1 MTWLKS
7 LHVENFRSIA
17 GDVDVSLDAP
27 IVLIHGPNGA
37 GKTSLLSAIELAL
50 TGDVPSLSRAE
61 PGYHAYLP
69 HRGREFGRVRLDVAD
84 PDGMLRTGDVKVTA
98 GGVTGKPI
106 LGAADAAFFSERS
119 YLAQSTLGRLLEI
132 YQHAERK
139 AQSPLTR
146 FVKEL
151 LGLDRMEALINGLGT
166 AGHISRLKGPV
177 PAYGK
182 VREDIPLQEKA
193 LGDIDREAQDAAAN
207 LAALQAL
214 LRERMSQVGAQLMET
229 SLVENP
235 AGLRELGRSLALD
248 VEEAALTDLVRA
260 RREVE
265 VSEAAWKQA
274 SAAPGTAEREMLEA
288 EGQRARVAFD
298 AWARRDGDPLEGL
311 LGRAGTLFADFALA
325 GESGYGERAR
335 SFAVRAEAD
344 LRRVEGVLAAH
355 EAGLKRRD
363 ATTQELREVRTR
375 IDRLDLQVNEAAGTN
390 EAYAKALSELAV
402 HIHGDTCP
410 VCDRD
415 FGDTEGLSLAA
426 HLSAKIGRLV
436 EQAGRLQAL
445 ARDRGNSAT
454 TAAQLERQLATAR
467 TQLLPEPDLSR
478 TKARAADLVEV
489 SRQLRTA
496 MPMMQEGDRLRSEV
510 ARVSGALAAMRDAE
524 QAVLTLRDKLAR
536 LWLQLGG
543 APFEGAPTSEL
554 LSRLRTMIEER
565 EAALGERQRARR
577 LAADTVASLIVL
589 SREVADRKVRREE
602 IEKILLAMRH
612 RKDEADKLIDLAKDL
627 VRQTREARG
636 RVVRN
641 AFNDELNAIWRDL
654 FVRLAPEE
662 PFIPA
667 FAIPEGAGTE
677 IEAVLET
684 HHRQGGRGGNP
695 QAMLSAGN
703 LNTAALTLFLALHL
717 SVERRLPCLVI
728 DDPVQ
733 SMDEVHIAQFAAL
746 LRTFSKQMGRQ
757 VVIAVHERSLFDYL
771 ALELS
776 PAFEGDRLNIIELGR
791 NAVGR
796 TTCHWDAKTFVE
808 DKAIAA

>member
-84 PDGMLRTGDVKVTA
+84 PDGTLRTGDVKVTA

-214 LRERMSQVGAQLMET
+214 LRERMSQVGAQLIET
-229 SLVENP
+229 PLVENP

-298 AWARRDGDPLEGL
+298 AWARRDGDPVEGL
-311 LGRAGTLFADFALA
+311 LGRRRDPVRGLRPC
-325 GESGYGERAR
+325 GGER
-335 SFAVRAEAD
+335 
-344 LRRVEGVLAAH
+344 LRRARPIVRRTGRGRPETRRRR
-355 EAGLKRRD
+355 AG
-363 ATTQELREVRTR
+363 RTR
-375 IDRLDLQVNEAAGTN
+375 SGPETPGRHHAGASGGAHAHRSSRPPGQRGSRNE
-390 EAYAKALSELAV
+390 
-402 HIHGDTCP
+402 
-410 VCDRD
+410 R
-415 FGDTEGLSLAA
+415 GLCQGA
-426 HLSAKIGRLV
+426 
-436 EQAGRLQAL
+436 
-445 ARDRGNSAT
+445 
-454 TAAQLERQLATAR
+454 
-467 TQLLPEPDLSR
+467 
-478 TKARAADLVEV
+478 
-489 SRQLRTA
+489 LRTRR
-496 MPMMQEGDRLRSEV
+496 PHSRRH
-510 ARVSGALAAMRDAE
+510 
-524 QAVLTLRDKLAR
+524 
-536 LWLQLGG
+536 
-543 APFEGAPTSEL
+543 
-554 LSRLRTMIEER
+554 LSRLRP
-565 EAALGERQRARR
+565 GF
-577 LAADTVASLIVL
+577 
-589 SREVADRKVRREE
+589 
-602 IEKILLAMRH
+602 
-612 RKDEADKLIDLAKDL
+612 
-627 VRQTREARG
+627 RG
-636 RVVRN
+636 
-641 AFNDELNAIWRDL
+641 
-654 FVRLAPEE
+654 
-662 PFIPA
+662 
-667 FAIPEGAGTE
+667 
-677 IEAVLET
+677 
-684 HHRQGGRGGNP
+684 H
-695 QAMLSAGN
+695 
-703 LNTAALTLFLALHL
+703 
-717 SVERRLPCLVI
+717 
-728 DDPVQ
+728 
-733 SMDEVHIAQFAAL
+733 
-746 LRTFSKQMGRQ
+746 
-757 VVIAVHERSLFDYL
+757 
-771 ALELS
+771 
-776 PAFEGDRLNIIELGR
+776 
-791 NAVGR
+791 
-796 TTCHWDAKTFVE
+796 
-808 DKAIAA
+808 

>member
-1 MTWLKS
+1 MSWLKS

-17 GDVDVSLDAP
+17 GDVDISLDAP

-61 PGYHAYLP
+61 PGYLAYLP
-69 HRGREFGRVRLDVAD
+69 HRGREFGRVRLDVAY
-84 PDGMLRTGDVKVTA
+84 PDGTPRTGDIKVTA
-98 GGVTGKPI
+98 GGVMGRPI

-139 AQSPLTR
+139 SQSPLTR

-151 LGLDRMEALINGLGT
+151 LGLDRMEALVNGLGT

-193 LGDIDREAQDAAAN
+193 LRDIDREAHEAASS

-214 LRERMSQVGAQLMET
+214 LRERMSRIGAQLMET
-229 SLVENP
+229 PIGEDP
-235 AGLRELGRSLALD
+235 AGLRELGQSLALD
-248 VEEAALTDLVRA
+248 VDEAALTDLVRA

-265 VSEAAWKQA
+265 VSEAVWKQA
-274 SAAPGTAEREMLEA
+274 SAAPGTAERERLES
-288 EGQRARVAFD
+288 EGQRARGAFD
-298 AWARRDGDPLEGL
+298 AWTGRDGDNVEGL
-311 LGRAGTLFADFALA
+311 LGRAGALFADFALS
-325 GESGYGERAR
+325 GESGYAERAR

-363 ATTQELREVRTR
+363 AITQELREVRTR
-375 IDRLDLQVNEAAGTN
+375 IDRLDLQVNEATGTN

-415 FGDTEGLSLAA
+415 FGGAEGTSLAA

-445 ARDRGNSAT
+445 ARDRGNSAAS
-454 TAAQLERQLATAR
+454 AAQLERQLATAQ

-489 SRQLRTA
+489 SRQLGGA
-496 MPMMQEGDRLRSEV
+496 MPLMQEGDRLRGEV
-510 ARVSGALAAMRDAE
+510 ARVAASLAAMRDAE
-524 QAVLTLRDKLAR
+524 QAVLMLQDKLVR
-536 LWLQLGG
+536 LWLRLG
-543 APFEGAPTSEL
+543 ADPIEGAPTSEL
-554 LSRLRTMIEER
+554 LYQLKMMIEEQ
-565 EAALGERQRARR
+565 ETALGERQRTRR

-589 SREVADRKVRREE
+589 SREIADRKARREAVE
-602 IEKILLAMRH
+602 TTLLAMR
-612 RKDEADKLIDLAKDL
+612 RKKDEADKLIDLAKDL
-627 VRQTREARG
+627 SRQTREARG

-746 LRTFSKQMGRQ
+746 LRTFSKQMKRQ
-757 VVIAVHERSLFDYL
+757 VIIAVHERSLFDYL

-776 PAFEGDRLNIIELGR
+776 PAFEGDRLNVIELGR
-791 NAVGR
+791 NAVGQ

>member
-17 GDVDVSLDAP
+17 GDADVSLDAP

-61 PGYHAYLP
+61 PGYLAYLP
-69 HRGREFGRVRLDVAD
+69 HRGRELGRVRLDVVD
-84 PDGMLRTGDVKVTA
+84 PDGTPRTGDIRVTA
-98 GGVTGKPI
+98 GGVTGKQI
-106 LGAADAAFFSERS
+106 LDAADAAFFSERS

-139 AQSPLTR
+139 SQSPLTR

-151 LGLDRMEALINGLGT
+151 LGLDRMEALVNGLGT
-166 AGHISRLKGPV
+166 AGHISRLRGPV

-182 VREDIPLQEKA
+182 VREEIALQEKA
-193 LGDIDREAQDAAAN
+193 LGDIDREAHEAAAK
-207 LAALQAL
+207 LSALRDL
-214 LRERMSQVGAQLMET
+214 LRERMSQVGVQLMET
-229 SLVENP
+229 PLGEDP
-235 AGLRELGRSLALD
+235 AGLRDLGRSLALD
-248 VEEAALTDLVRA
+248 VEEAALTELVRA

-265 VSEAAWKQA
+265 VSETVWKQA
-274 SAAPGTAEREMLEA
+274 SAAPGIAERERLEA
-288 EGQRARVAFD
+288 EGQRARAAFD
-298 AWARRDGDPLEGL
+298 AWTRRDGDKVEGL
-311 LGRAGTLFADFALA
+311 LGRAGTLFADFALS

-335 SFAVRAEAD
+335 SFAARSEAD

-363 ATTQELREVRTR
+363 AITQELREVRTR
-375 IDRLDLQVNEAAGTN
+375 IGRLDLQVNEAAGAN

-415 FGDTEGLSLAA
+415 FGDTEGMSLAA
-426 HLSAKIGRLV
+426 HLSAKISRLV

-445 ARDRGNSAT
+445 ARDRGNSA
-454 TAAQLERQLATAR
+454 AAAVQLERQLSTAQ
-467 TQLLPEPDLSR
+467 TQLLPEPDLSLA
-478 TKARAADLVEV
+478 KARAADLVEV
-489 SRQLRTA
+489 SRQIGAA
-496 MPMMQEGDRLRSEV
+496 MPLMEEGDRLRGQA
-510 ARVSGALAAMRDAE
+510 ARVAGSLAAMRDAE
-524 QAVLTLRDKLAR
+524 QAVFTLREKLAG
-536 LWLQLGG
+536 LWLRFSGD
-543 APFEGAPTSEL
+543 PFEGAPSSEL
-554 LSRLRTMIEER
+554 LPRLRTLIEVR
-565 EAALGERQRARR
+565 EAELGERQRARR
-577 LAADTVASLIVL
+577 LAADTVTSLTTL
-589 SREVADRKVRREE
+589 TREIADQKVRRQEV
-602 IEKILLAMRH
+602 EKTLLTMR
-612 RKDEADKLIDLAKDL
+612 RKKEDADKLIELAKDL

-636 RVVRN
+636 RVVRSV
-641 AFNDELNAIWRDL
+641 FNDELNAIWRDL

-717 SVERRLPCLVI
+717 SVEPRLPCLVI

-791 NAVGR
+791 NAVGQ